1 MFPSGYGI
9 MGGVHAM
16 HPSTVAIDSAKEV
29 FALAFTDV
37 QGLVIERRACIHSLT
52 CDVTS
57 VRSNA

>member
-1 MFPSGYGI
+1 
-9 MGGVHAM
+9 M